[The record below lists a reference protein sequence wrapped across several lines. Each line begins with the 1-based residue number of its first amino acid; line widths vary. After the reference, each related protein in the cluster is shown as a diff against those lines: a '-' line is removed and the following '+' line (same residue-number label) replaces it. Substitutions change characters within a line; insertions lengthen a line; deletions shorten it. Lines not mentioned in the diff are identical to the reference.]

1 MSVFEVGRICIK
13 TSGRDSGKKCVVL
26 DLLDKN
32 FVFVTGPKE
41 KTGVRRRRVNM
52 NHLEPLEEK
61 IDIDRNASDEEILKI
76 IK

>member
-1 MSVFEVGRICIK
+1 MSVFEIGRICIK

-32 FVFVTGPKE
+32 FVLVTGPKE
-41 KTGVRRRRVNM
+41 KTGVRRRRVNV